1 MKKTVYFIILM
12 KIQKMKMF
20 YMKIENIR
28 SLFIPHLLNKKKN
41 IDCSSALYSI
51 KAPFKLLHADVADIH
66 FLKNQHQTQ
75 FMFYL
80 QLIYS
85 LPNYILIELEKELQ
99 YQKNLKYLIDID
111 PKREKINDEK

>member
-1 MKKTVYFIILM
+1 
-12 KIQKMKMF
+12 MKMF

-66 FLKNQHQTQ
+66 FLKN
-75 FMFYL
+75 
-80 QLIYS
+80 
-85 LPNYILIELEKELQ
+85 
-99 YQKNLKYLIDID
+99 
-111 PKREKINDEK
+111 